1 MFAKVLIYG
10 QWYDIV
16 LSVRKC
22 RESQQQE
29 CVAEADLFV
38 EGRKHNS
45 YERNKLEARD
55 KTKPSRPG
63 CELVAE
69 PFPSKA
75 KTLDLLPG
83 HMKMY
88 LFQRN
93 FSQSSLPPS
102 RLHMTQLS
110 YFSIAYSTMSPL
122 VHQFI
127 DYIRVPMIC
136 SIPTSW

>member
-1 MFAKVLIYG
+1 M
-10 QWYDIV
+10 
-16 LSVRKC
+16 
-22 RESQQQE
+22 
-29 CVAEADLFV
+29 AEADLFI

-45 YERNKLEARD
+45 YERNKLEAGD
-55 KTKPSRPG
+55 KTNPSRLG

-83 HMKMY
+83 HMKIY

-102 RLHMTQLS
+102 RLHMMQLS

-122 VHQFI
+122 VHQSI
-127 DYIRVPMIC
+127 DYIRVPTIC

>member
-1 MFAKVLIYG
+1 MFSKVLIYG

-45 YERNKLEARD
+45 YKRNKLEARD
-55 KTKPSRPG
+55 KTKLSRPG

-75 KTLDLLPG
+75 KTLDLLPS

-93 FSQSSLPPS
+93 FS
-102 RLHMTQLS
+102 
-110 YFSIAYSTMSPL
+110 
-122 VHQFI
+122 
-127 DYIRVPMIC
+127 
-136 SIPTSW
+136 

>member
-1 MFAKVLIYG
+1 MFSKVLIFG
-10 QWYDIV
+10 QLHDIA

-22 RESQQQE
+22 RVSQPQE
-29 CVAEADLFV
+29 CVPEADLFI

-55 KTKPSRPG
+55 KMDPSRLG

-88 LFQRN
+88 LPVLT
-93 FSQSSLPPS
+93 SS
-102 RLHMTQLS
+102 
-110 YFSIAYSTMSPL
+110 I
-122 VHQFI
+122 
-127 DYIRVPMIC
+127 
-136 SIPTSW
+136 